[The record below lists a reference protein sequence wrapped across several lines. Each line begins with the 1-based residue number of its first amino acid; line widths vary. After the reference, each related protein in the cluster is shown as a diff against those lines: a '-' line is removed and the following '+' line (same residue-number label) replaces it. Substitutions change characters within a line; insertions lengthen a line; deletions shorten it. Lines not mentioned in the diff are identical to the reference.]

1 MQYFS
6 RKIKCLHILIT
17 FIVRFIVTELCAGNL
32 QEWIKG
38 TYKGPMVLLTD
49 KMMLYQVTDGLAY
62 LHHCKIVHR
71 DIKPQN
77 ILISRTGEQM
87 KLADFGISRAL
98 KTNDKTDFTNTNVT
112 NPHGTK
118 GWIAPELYQNKR
130 YDFKADIFPLGCVF
144 AYTVSGGKHPFGE
157 DPDERPNR
165 IKKNKPMVLV
175 QEDLKIPHSNDGGVA
190 IDLIKWLLDV
200 NPNSRPTAEDILKD
214 RFFES
219 ERKGSYINIIDL

>member
-1 MQYFS
+1 MNCFDY
-6 RKIKCLHILIT
+6 K
-17 FIVRFIVTELCAGNL
+17 RFVVTELCSGNL

-38 TYKGPMVLLTD
+38 TYKGPIILLND

-62 LHHCKIVHR
+62 LHQCKIVHR

-98 KTNDKTDFTNTNVT
+98 KTNDKIDFTNTNVT

-118 GWIAPELYQNKR
+118 GWVAPELYHNKR

-144 AYTVSGGKHPFGE
+144 AYTLSGG
-157 DPDERPNR
+157 NILSVR
-165 IKKNKPMVLV
+165 ILM
-175 QEDLKIPHSNDGGVA
+175 NDQA
-190 IDLIKWLLDV
+190 E
-200 NPNSRPTAEDILKD
+200 SRKM
-214 RFFES
+214 
-219 ERKGSYINIIDL
+219 N